1 MRIGLAGAGR
11 IGAVHAETL
20 RGLPGI
26 DGVVIAGT
34 AAGLDGHDADVTER
48 NAGRGRVPMRS
59 RLALTPAPSG
69 RSVGTEGEMM
79 SEQQISV
86 AVIGAGMA
94 GRSHAA
100 GYRQANTV
108 FGRGLP
114 PIRLATIADANT
126 TLAEDA
132 ADRYGFEKAVSSWEA
147 VAEDASI
154 DAVSIVVGNT
164 LHRPIAEAL
173 VAGGKHVLCEKPLAG
188 SMEDARA
195 MVAVEKGAD
204 VVTAVGYTYRR
215 NPAIAA
221 IRDHVIN
228 GELGDLSLF
237 NGRYWCDYAS
247 DPRGPFGWRFK
258 GDLGT
263 GALGDIG
270 AHIIDL
276 GEYICGPIES
286 VSGGALSVQVAKRPL
301 PLGAV
306 VGHDAAPVSD
316 EMGEVENEDT
326 AVFSARF
333 RSGLTASFSVSRTAF
348 GMPNG
353 LGFDVYG
360 LSGRAS
366 FDFHRPA
373 EYQLDDAQPRSG
385 TGGGRQVIVGPQMPY
400 FRGGY
405 PMQAPGVGGGN
416 AEMFTYQARAFLDQI
431 TGAAAPVPP
440 NATFADALHTM
451 EIIQAVVQSSQAGG
465 ASVPVS

>member
-1 MRIGLAGAGR
+1 M
-11 IGAVHAETL
+11 
-20 RGLPGI
+20 
-26 DGVVIAGT
+26 
-34 AAGLDGHDADVTER
+34 
-48 NAGRGRVPMRS
+48 
-59 RLALTPAPSG
+59 PARP
-69 RSVGTEGEMM
+69 
-79 SEQQISV
+79 ISV

-114 PIRLATIADANT
+114 PIRLAAIADANT
-126 TLAEDA
+126 ALAQDA
-132 ADRYGFEKAVSSWEA
+132 ADRYGFETALSSWEA
-147 VAEDASI
+147 VVSDPSI
-154 DAVSIVVGNT
+154 DAVSIVVGNA

-173 VAGGKHVLCEKPLAG
+173 VAAGKHVLCEKPLAG

-195 MVAVEKGAD
+195 MAALERGAG

-221 IRDHVIN
+221 IRDHVQR
-228 GELGDLSLF
+228 GELGPLSLF
-237 NGRYWCDYAS
+237 CGRYLCDYAC
-247 DPRGPFGWRFK
+247 DPGGPHGWRYQ
-258 GDLGT
+258 GALGT

-270 AHIIDL
+270 SHVIDI
-276 GEYICGPIES
+276 GEFLCGPIKS
-286 VSGGALSVQVAKRPL
+286 VSGGDLSIQVSQRPI

-306 VGHDAAPVSD
+306 VGHEAAPVSD
-316 EMGEVENEDT
+316 QMGEVENEDT

-333 RSGLTASFSVSRTAF
+333 ASGLTASFSVSRTAF

-353 LGFDVYG
+353 LGFDLFG
-360 LSGRAS
+360 LSGRAG

-373 EYQLDDAQPRSG
+373 EYTLDDTQPRARG
-385 TGGGRQVIVGPQMPY
+385 RGMRQVIVGPHAPY

-416 AEMFTYQARAFLDQI
+416 AEMFTYQCRAFLDQV
-431 TGAAAPVPP
+431 TGAADPLPA

-451 EIIQAVVQSSQAGG
+451 EIIQAAVRSSQAGG
-465 ASVPVS
+465 ASVPVTEVHPS